1 MYFAF
6 PFLSSLSIYFLL
18 VMNMFLFF
26 IMYILDL
33 VYVGVATTIGTLLT
47 ILLTQLFLFSKKEIQ
62 YKEHYKRLFVEDAVK
77 NVFEDAENFKFS
89 YIVGGIV
96 NAIATVANRLF
107 LSKVNIELPN
117 DPTISLLGID
127 TR

>member
-1 MYFAF
+1 M
-6 PFLSSLSIYFLL
+6 SLVIREMQIIIISI
-18 VMNMFLFF
+18 
-26 IMYILDL
+26 II
-33 VYVGVATTIGTLLT
+33 
-47 ILLTQLFLFSKKEIQ
+47 KK
-62 YKEHYKRLFVEDAVK
+62 KKH
-77 NVFEDAENFKFS
+77 VFEDAENFKFS

-107 LSKVNIELPN
+107 LSKVNTELPN

>member
-1 MYFAF
+1 M
-6 PFLSSLSIYFLL
+6 SLVIREMQIIIISI
-18 VMNMFLFF
+18 
-26 IMYILDL
+26 II
-33 VYVGVATTIGTLLT
+33 
-47 ILLTQLFLFSKKEIQ
+47 KK
-62 YKEHYKRLFVEDAVK
+62 KK